1 MKDQVYSHVNNL
13 NLLYHWQSGFRPGH
27 SITTTLLH
35 VTNEWFRAL
44 DNGLLVS
51 VVFLDISKAFNPY
64 LFYRCQCTAIDS
76 EHSEDLAVTSGVPQ
90 GSVLGPLLFST
101 FMNRLPAHL
110 HGVNTVLFADDTTVF
125 VAGSSIV
132 DISATLVL

>member
-1 MKDQVYSHVNNL
+1 MNFS
-13 NLLYHWQSGFRPGH
+13 YHAFGTLTSTQLPASG
-27 SITTTLLH
+27 
-35 VTNEWFRAL
+35 
-44 DNGLLVS
+44 
-51 VVFLDISKAFNPY
+51 FNPY
-64 LFYRCQCTAIDS
+64 LFDRCQCTAIDS

-125 VAGSSIV
+125 AAGPSIV